1 VTIRQEIEQALAVIE
16 NHRDI
21 LEPEVVET
29 ALAALQDKLFALQ
42 SITAPDAQKQ
52 MAVLVADLSGFT
64 AMSEL
69 MDAEEVRDTINAIW
83 QKLDGV
89 VTAWGGQID
98 QHIGDAVVALFA
110 IKSDLADCAERAVL
124 SALDMQQELAQFNEK
139 HLEDGHTSR
148 LNHLLIDLDF
158 RMRIGIHFGSV
169 MFGKV
174 GSSLQYTAVGDT
186 IAITNLLE
194 QAAPIGGILISDTVY
209 DQIYQNFE
217 TKPVPAIPIESG
229 ADHIPA
235 YAVHKE
241 RQHMLQ
247 HFERELK
254 PPVSRFVGRTSELE
268 QLQFALNETIE
279 SDAAL
284 VVTVTGDAGIG
295 KTRLRQEF
303 EKFLAI
309 QPTLIHLFK
318 GQVETEIASSAY
330 AVFHRTFANFFDI
343 HPRSSA
349 QITQTKLV
357 EGILSILSSDD
368 PHAKERAHFIGQ
380 LLGFNLDHSPYLQN
394 FKHDARRIREFAFQD
409 IALFFLAVSEERPT
423 VILLDDMERADT
435 GSFELVEYL
444 VDVCRERPLLIIC
457 FGEKQL
463 TEQWSTLPLHQTI
476 QPERYRQINLS
487 PLSLIDNRHLIA
499 DQLQNI
505 PRLPQR
511 LTNLLAEAGDGNP
524 FLITELI
531 EMLGEIG
538 VIIKGSQQWRIQM
551 SPLNDLRGELN
562 LDWLIQKQL
571 DRLTPLE
578 KEILQK
584 AAVMGETFWESAI
597 KSFSLNE
604 ASAVS
609 DRQIRMAIHNL
620 EQQDLINRQWP
631 STFPKTREYHFRHRK
646 IQQTIYNTMPQAERQ
661 TAHAQ
666 CATWLLDQQATHLPH
681 IFSAIAGHLEKTGDA
696 EAASNWYG
704 RAADQASHNYTPD
717 ITIQLYQQALNLLPP
732 TKQYTAQ
739 RNQLAEGLGRI
750 LYQKARFDA
759 AITIYHQTYQQAI
772 DTQDTD
778 TAVRA
783 FRSLFILYNF
793 QGEHLTALK
802 ITQEVRGLVRSRNNT
817 QELAI
822 VMIAQGWAYT
832 YLGKMQEALNFSKK
846 ALALSTQA
854 DAKRETAY
862 CHALIGTIARH
873 LRQFDQA
880 QKATETAV
888 TLFREIGDRSWRV
901 LMLHNLGQ
909 IAWLKH
915 DTDQAKTY
923 FTQGLEMA
931 RDMGHAFGAI
941 RNLQGLSIIA
951 QKQHAFE
958 QAEQYAQQAL
968 IWAEKSGNK
977 RFKILAAIDLSRI
990 YLAQHEVVETAVAQT
1005 EMCRQ
1010 ARYWLEQ
1017 VQPAAEQ
1024 NQQPLPYAIWQVEMA
1039 RLPLAEKKPAP
1050 ALMQIQ
1056 SVLQLMHQQNIEEQ
1070 GFSARKLYAIAWREL
1085 ANITA
1090 QLPPTSLPIF
1100 IDNQPHQVADCY
1112 QKSLQIFSKIK
1123 HGAKLEAAHTLFAW
1137 AVYEIR
1143 ADHHERGELLLQR
1156 AHTMYTQLGMTDEIA
1171 KMERFAL

>member
-1 VTIRQEIEQALAVIE
+1 MIIRQEIEQALAVIE

-29 ALAALQDKLFALQ
+29 ALAALQEKLFALQ
-42 SITAPDAQKQ
+42 SVTVPDAQKQ

-64 AMSEL
+64 AISEL

-83 QKLDGV
+83 KKLDGV

-110 IKSDLADCAERAVL
+110 IKSDMADCAERVVL
-124 SALDMQQELAQFNEK
+124 SALDMQKELAHFNKKQQE
-139 HLEDGHTSR
+139 GGYTGR
-148 LNHLLIDLDF
+148 LNPLLIDLDF
-158 RMRIGIHFGSV
+158 RMRIGIHLGSV

-194 QAAPIGGILISDTVY
+194 EAAPIGGILISDAVY

-217 TKPVPAIPIESG
+217 TKPVSPISIESG
-229 ADHIPA
+229 AAQIPA
-235 YAVHKE
+235 YAVDKE
-241 RQHMLQ
+241 KQHMLQ
-247 HFERELK
+247 NVERELNL
-254 PPVSRFVGRTSELE
+254 PESRFVGRTSELE

-279 SDAAL
+279 SSAAM

-349 QITQTKLV
+349 QIAQTKLV
-357 EGILSILSSDD
+357 EGVLSILSSDD
-368 PHAKERAHFIGQ
+368 PHAKERAYFMGH
-380 LLGFNLDHSPYLQN
+380 LLGFDLDQSPYLQN
-394 FKHDARRIREFAFQD
+394 FKHDARRIREYAFQD
-409 IALFFLAVSEERPT
+409 MALFFSAVSEDRPT
-423 VILLDDMERADT
+423 VVLLDDMERADA
-435 GSFELVEYL
+435 GSFELIEYL
-444 VDVCRERPLLIIC
+444 VEVCRERPLLIIC

-463 TEQWSTLPLHQTI
+463 SKQWPTLHLHQTI
-476 QPERYRQINLS
+476 QPEKYRQLNLS
-487 PLSLIDNRHLIA
+487 PLSLIDNRHLIT
-499 DQLQNI
+499 DHLQNI
-505 PRLPQR
+505 PRLPHR
-511 LTNLLAEAGDGNP
+511 LTDLLAEAADGNP
-524 FLITELI
+524 FIIAELI

-597 KSFSLNE
+597 KAFSLNE
-604 ASAVS
+604 NSAVS
-609 DRQIRMAIHNL
+609 DRQIRLAIHNL

-631 STFPKTREYHFRHRK
+631 STFPKTREYHFRHPK
-646 IQQTIYNTMPQAERQ
+646 IQQTIYNTLPQTERQ
-661 TAHAQ
+661 TTHAQ
-666 CATWLLDQQATHLPH
+666 CAAWLLNQQATHLPH
-681 IFSAIAGHLEKTGDA
+681 IFSTIANHLEQAGDA

-717 ITIQLYQQALNLLPP
+717 SAIQLYQQALNLLPQ
-732 TKQYTAQ
+732 TQQHTA
-739 RNQLAEGLGRI
+739 RHNQLAEGLGRI
-750 LYQKARFDA
+750 LYQQARFDA
-759 AITIYHQTYQQAI
+759 AITIYQQMYQQAI
-772 DTQDTD
+772 DAADMD

-783 FRSLFILYNF
+783 FRSLFILCNF
-793 QGEHLTALK
+793 QGEHLMALK
-802 ITQEVRGLVRSRNNT
+802 TAQEVENLVRSQNNT
-817 QELAI
+817 QDLAI
-822 VMIAQGWAYT
+822 AMIAQGWAYT
-832 YLGKMQEALNFSKK
+832 YLGKMQSALNFSRK
-846 ALALSTQA
+846 ALTLSIQA

-862 CHALIGTIARH
+862 CHALIGTIARY
-873 LRQFDQA
+873 LGQLDQSR
-880 QKATETAV
+880 KATETAI

-909 IAWLKH
+909 IAWLQH
-915 DTDQAKTY
+915 DADQAKNY
-923 FTQGLEMA
+923 FTQGLAMA
-931 RDMGHAFGAI
+931 RDMGHAFGAV
-941 RNLQGLSIIA
+941 RNLRGLSIIS

-958 QAEQYAQQAL
+958 QAEQYGQQAL
-968 IWAEKSGNK
+968 IWAEKSGNN
-977 RFKILAAIDLSRI
+977 RFKILAAVDLSRI
-990 YLAQHEVVETAVAQT
+990 YLAQQEVVETAVAQT
-1005 EMCRQ
+1005 ELCRQ

-1017 VQPAAEQ
+1017 IQPAAEQ
-1024 NQQPLPYAIWQVEMA
+1024 IQQPLPYALWQVEMA
-1039 RLPLAEKKPAP
+1039 RLLLAEKKPAP
-1050 ALMQIQ
+1050 ALTQIQ
-1056 SVLQLMHQQNIEEQ
+1056 SALQFMRRQNIKDH
-1070 GFSARKLYAIAWREL
+1070 GFLAQKLYAIAWREL
-1085 ANITA
+1085 ANIAA
-1090 QLPPTSLPIF
+1090 QLPPASLPIF
-1100 IDNQPHQVADCY
+1100 IENKPHRVADCY
-1112 QKSLQIFSKIK
+1112 QKSLQLFSKINS
-1123 HGAKLEAAHTLFAW
+1123 GAKLEAAQTLFAW

-1156 AHTMYTQLGMTDEIA
+1156 AHTLYTQLGMTDEIA